1 MSLLSLCTLKSVQ
14 VRRARTLQALN
25 WASKCHVS
33 RAKVG
38 LLRLKC
44 SGVERQLANSG
55 NKQPNEPPH
64 QFSGS
69 GNWHELV
76 RPHTCHETMHNQA
89 TLTDRAAMRRYDRPP
104 PALSTPVLA
113 DSRVQKRGQR
123 PGICALPLL
132 ARWTGLVQRTNTC
145 TSRCEFY
152 WLLNVGVR
160 FERRVPVVNV
170 SYMDVSM
177 YVLFSRL
184 TSNGIPDEITAILR
198 GKIFLYMYKA
208 R

>member
-1 MSLLSLCTLKSVQ
+1 MRELFRHWTGHRSFMC
-14 VRRARTLQALN
+14 RARRSGYYAWNVLGSNAN
-25 WASKCHVS
+25 W
-33 RAKVG
+33 RIQ
-38 LLRLKC
+38 
-44 SGVERQLANSG
+44 EINSQM
-55 NKQPNEPPH
+55 NPPH

-184 TSNGIPDEITAILR
+184 TSNGIPVEKPTILG
-198 GKIFLYMYKA
+198 GKICLYICIRLGENYF
-208 R
+208 RF